1 MILVIGARSSGKR
14 EYVKGLGYSDGD
26 IADTV
31 MDGRPVVM
39 NLQAIVAADPGRA
52 MELLPELLKKDVVIC
67 CEVGSGVI
75 PLERSDRDMR
85 EATGRLCV
93 ALAEKAEK
101 VIRLV
106 AGIPVVIKG

>member
-14 EYVKGLGYSDGD
+14 EYVKTLGYSDGD
-26 IADTV
+26 IADAAI
-31 MDGRPVVM
+31 DARPVVCNVQDM
-39 NLQAIVAADPGRA
+39 VAKSPESA

-75 PLERSDRDMR
+75 PLKRADREMR

-93 ALAEKAEK
+93 ALAREAER
-101 VIRLV
+101 VVRIV
-106 AGIPVVIKG
+106 AGIPTVIKG

>member
-26 IADTV
+26 IADAV

-39 NLQAIVAADPGRA
+39 NIQDIVAADPGTA
-52 MELLPELLKKDVVIC
+52 MELLPELLKKDAVIC

-101 VIRLV
+101 VVRIV